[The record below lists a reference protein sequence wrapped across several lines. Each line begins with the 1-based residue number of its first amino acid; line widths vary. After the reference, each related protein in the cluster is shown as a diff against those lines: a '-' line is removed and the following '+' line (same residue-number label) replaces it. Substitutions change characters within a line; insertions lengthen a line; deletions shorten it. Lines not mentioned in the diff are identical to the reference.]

1 MQKCSRCM
9 LPENYRAITFDEEG
23 VCNYCRTYEELRPR
37 LEDFDHLERLF
48 QERIEGARGKAEYD
62 ALVGISGGKDSSY
75 LVYALKEVYGL
86 KILTVTLENG
96 FLTDFARESVKRV
109 VESLGVDH
117 FFYAPE
123 WSIFRECFRS
133 TTRTWGLPCLACGQ
147 IGYGLLYKLAF
158 ERGIP
163 LAIHGRTRDQMF
175 RDLTAGSKDP
185 VIPCISSNLAPPAP
199 ENIKALGYS
208 ILQQMDGF
216 LNQVFTDQTL
226 LAQAKCEW
234 TIDKDQF
241 RNAAR
246 VPDWIA
252 YFLYHPYDE
261 EALKRT
267 LEEHTGWQ
275 RPKDDIILGHY
286 DCAIHD
292 ASAYLCHHSLGF
304 SLLAL
309 ELSTAVR
316 MGEMTLDQAQTR
328 LQEERC
334 TQEYPGASMEVLQ
347 ERLGITAAEIEP
359 IIREAHERHE
369 HLRMEQRKENPVA
382 RSPLNI

>member
-9 LPENYRAITFDEEG
+9 LP
-23 VCNYCRTYEELRPR
+23 
-37 LEDFDHLERLF
+37 
-48 QERIEGARGKAEYD
+48 
-62 ALVGISGGKDSSY
+62 
-75 LVYALKEVYGL
+75 
-86 KILTVTLENG
+86 
-96 FLTDFARESVKRV
+96 
-109 VESLGVDH
+109 
-117 FFYAPE
+117 
-123 WSIFRECFRS
+123 
-133 TTRTWGLPCLACGQ
+133 
-147 IGYGLLYKLAF
+147 

-226 LAQAKCEW
+226 LARAKREW
-234 TIDKDQF
+234 TVNKDQF

-267 LEEHTGWQ
+267 LEAHTGWQ

-292 ASAYLCHHSLGF
+292 AAAYLCHHSLGF